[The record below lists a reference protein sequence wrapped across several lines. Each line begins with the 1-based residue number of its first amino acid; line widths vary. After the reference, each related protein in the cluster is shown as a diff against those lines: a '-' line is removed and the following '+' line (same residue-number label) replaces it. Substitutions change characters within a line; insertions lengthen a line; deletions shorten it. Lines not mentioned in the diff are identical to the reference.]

1 MALAVWPLAIEE
13 AAGRCCD
20 HRLEGSVD
28 TCYTWKLEAIA
39 VAVAEPRRNDNIFE
53 ASNEEA
59 AA

>member
-1 MALAVWPLAIEE
+1 MWPLAIEE